1 MRFVY
6 VAMTVIALLPTGFRA
21 QQSYAHPELDLAVTY
36 SAQRG
41 TAVGG
46 SSFWAQGGSAELSAT
61 VYHGLGGAM
70 DIAGNRASNISP
82 SGVGLTMITTT
93 FGPRY
98 TWSHTL
104 RGEFQKRISLFG
116 QTLIGEAHGLDSTF
130 PSPAAAQ
137 SDANVFALQTG
148 GGVDL
153 AFSRHFAIRPLEAN
167 WLRTQFP
174 NGASNIQNSLRFG
187 SGLVFRLP

>member
-1 MRFVY
+1 
-6 VAMTVIALLPTGFRA
+6 
-21 QQSYAHPELDLAVTY
+21 
-36 SAQRG
+36 
-41 TAVGG
+41 
-46 SSFWAQGGSAELSAT
+46 
-61 VYHGLGGAM
+61 M

-174 NGASNIQNSLRFG
+174 NGASNIQTASASDPG
-187 SGLVFRLP
+187 SPSASHSEPTSVSPALLQSWRARHPEAAVSSDKAT